1 MIDQY
6 ANPHPN
12 SSPEPPCQTS
22 LTVWHNGTAF
32 DIEGG
37 LSCMVN
43 GEISLQRTVSADE
56 TRDKLFYLQCKNP
69 PLLPL
74 R

>member
-1 MIDQY
+1 
-6 ANPHPN
+6 
-12 SSPEPPCQTS
+12 
-22 LTVWHNGTAF
+22 
-32 DIEGG
+32 
-37 LSCMVN
+37 MVN